1 MPHSEE
7 ITTNPSHSTT
17 QPPKKRGRPFG
28 STKAKKQKV
37 LWEPQPKQI
46 EALSRTEY
54 EVLYGGARGGGK
66 TAAGIGWL
74 LYPFYDFKA
83 GKLTKEALSKY
94 RALII
99 RLNAKDLSDWIDKAK
114 ALYQPLGA
122 EFVGSPVE
130 IRWPSGPIFRTG
142 HLKDEN
148 AYTQYQ
154 GHEYQRMLIEELT
167 QIATVDDYEK
177 LISSCRSTVPGIDA
191 QVFCTTNP
199 GNVGHQWVKDRW
211 KIEDKFSWGKPLLG
225 MSAIVGD
232 KLIERFRIFIHAKV
246 EDNPKLLQADP
257 GYVAQLE
264 SIADPNLKKAWRD
277 GDWENPIIPGQIY
290 KDEIDKA
297 VGEGR
302 IGEVAYDTRFP
313 VHTYW
318 DIGVGDAMA
327 IWFMQ
332 YTGGAWKAI
341 DYYQNSGKGFS
352 HYRQIL
358 DQKGYFYGQHF
369 GPHDLRKRQVTG
381 TIEAETI
388 ADTAQKLGILF
399 YILPRLDVNLGIL
412 TVKEKFAQVHFDKEK
427 CRLGLDALINYRR
440 EWDDDKKAF
449 TDKPLHDYTSHAAD
463 AFRYWA
469 MAPEPALP
477 NQMNQDFQLYN
488 QSFS

>member
-1 MPHSEE
+1 M
-7 ITTNPSHSTT
+7 
-17 QPPKKRGRPFG
+17 
-28 STKAKKQKV
+28 
-37 LWEPQPKQI
+37 
-46 EALSRTEY
+46 
-54 EVLYGGARGGGK
+54 
-66 TAAGIGWL
+66 

-83 GKLTKEALSKY
+83 GKITIDSLKKY

-114 ALYQPLGA
+114 ALYEPLGA
-122 EFVGSPVE
+122 EFIGSPVE

-167 QIATVDDYEK
+167 QIPDVGSYEK
-177 LISSCRSTVPGIDA
+177 LISSCRSTVEGIEA

-199 GNVGHQWVKDRW
+199 GNIGHQWVKDRW
-211 KIEDKFSWGKPLLG
+211 NIEDKFSWGKPLLG
-225 MSAIVGD
+225 MSAVVSGE
-232 KLIERFRIFIHAKV
+232 LIERYRIFIHAKV

-264 SIADPNLKKAWRD
+264 SIADPNLKRAWRD
-277 GDWENPIIPGQIY
+277 GDWDNPIIPGAIY

-297 VGEGR
+297 AAEAR
-302 IGEVAYDTRFP
+302 IGEVPYDSRYP

-318 DIGVGDAMA
+318 DIGVGDSMA
-327 IWFMQ
+327 IWFVQ
-332 YTGGAWKAI
+332 WTGSIAKFI
-341 DYYQNSGKGFS
+341 DYYQESGKGFS
-352 HYRQIL
+352 HYRQLL

-388 ADTAQKLGILF
+388 ADTAHKLGINF
-399 YILPRLDVNLGIL
+399 YILSREDVNQGIL
-412 TVKEKFAQVHFDKEK
+412 TAKEKFALCHFDKEK

-440 EWDDDKKAF
+440 EWDDDLKKF
-449 TDKPLHDYTSHAAD
+449 TDKPLHDWTSHAAD

-477 NQMNQDFQLYN
+477 TQMNQDFQLYK
-488 QSFS
+488 QSYT